1 MRRQFLLIHQDF
13 NQDEGLV
20 LILFL
25 ILIPILILVLVLPL
39 VLLYEPPHV
48 HDNVFQPGSSWIT
61 STTTPS
67 NRNVLY
73 MRGVPTISHKIDEH
87 EVPQLRSYI
96 AASMETGD
104 ARFESLDTP

>member
-1 MRRQFLLIHQDF
+1 
-13 NQDEGLV
+13 
-20 LILFL
+20 
-25 ILIPILILVLVLPL
+25 
-39 VLLYEPPHV
+39 
-48 HDNVFQPGSSWIT
+48 
-61 STTTPS
+61 
-67 NRNVLY
+67 